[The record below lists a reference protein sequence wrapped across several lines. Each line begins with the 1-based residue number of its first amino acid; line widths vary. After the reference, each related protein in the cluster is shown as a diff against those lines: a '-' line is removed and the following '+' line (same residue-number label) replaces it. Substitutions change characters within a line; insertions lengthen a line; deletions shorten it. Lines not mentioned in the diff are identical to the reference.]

1 MPYSKRREKEA
12 EDAIR
17 CGARLHATSSLSSKR
32 ESPRQSDAWE
42 ENMPMELIDDV
53 KVPGFLWSFFGSDFV
68 VLMIGFCSFVFVCVC
83 VCSPQ
88 RHLRNSSESGRWCWT
103 CFYLDVI

>member
-1 MPYSKRREKEA
+1 MNSATIGKDCQKLILFLQIRTCKTLNLSTATGRVLVPYSKRREKEA

-17 CGARLHATSSLSSKR
+17 CGARLHATSSSKR

-53 KVPGFLWSFFGSDFV
+53 KVPDFYSLFFGADFV
-68 VLMIGFCSFVFVCVC
+68 VS
-83 VCSPQ
+83 
-88 RHLRNSSESGRWCWT
+88 
-103 CFYLDVI
+103 

>member
-17 CGARLHATSSLSSKR
+17 CGARLATSSLSSKR

-53 KVPGFLWSFFGSDFV
+53 KVPGFYGVFFGSDFV
-68 VLMIGFCSFVFVCVC
+68 VFVSVC

-88 RHLRNSSESGRWCWT
+88 RHLRNLSESGRWCWT

>member
-83 VCSPQ
+83 MFTSKTFEV
-88 RHLRNSSESGRWCWT
+88 
-103 CFYLDVI
+103 